1 MHDLD
6 RTLQALEPEAEYEAG
21 EYELSPEIFGGP
33 GGLYGSRP
41 MSEEAETALAAELL
55 AVTNEAELEQFMENF
70 YHHHHSGHHR
80 RPHHHRGRRR
90 LGRHFK
96 RYLRHRD
103 DDAIQPVPIA
113 AAVVPAEPDDEP
125 DDGSGDQEL
134 ESARR
139 CVRLAAA
146 VAKKAAEN
154 PAAAD
159 PAAAAYGQAPGA
171 SQAGGAGAAHSPA
184 GPYGAPAQSAQPQA
198 GRWVRQGRHLILL
211 GI

>member
-6 RTLQALEPEAEYEAG
+6 RTLQTLEPEAEYGTG

-33 GGLYGSRP
+33 GSLYGSRP
-41 MSEEAETALAAELL
+41 LSEEAETALAAELL
-55 AVTNEAELEQFMENF
+55 AVTNEAELEQFMEEF
-70 YHHHHSGHHR
+70 ASGNKPHTHR
-80 RPHHHRGRRR
+80 RPHHGHGRRR
-90 LGRHFK
+90 LRRHFR
-96 RYLRHRD
+96 RYLKRRD

-113 AAVVPAEPDDEP
+113 AAVVAEPDEP
-125 DDGSGDQEL
+125 TDDDQEL

-139 CVRLAAA
+139 CVRLASA

-154 PAAAD
+154 PAAGPPAAD
-159 PAAAAYGQAPGA
+159 PAAAAHGQAPGA
-171 SQAGGAGAAHSPA
+171 SPAGGAGAAHSPA

-198 GRWVRQGRHLILL
+198 GRWVRQGRNLILL